1 MLLLHPSV
9 LTLVVDTL
17 KLVTL
22 ILNYFLH
29 DNPLKQPFG
38 WLPWW
43 QENSYRF
50 YALGYC
56 MLIQTRVLDLDLTTV
71 VYIFFLQQFPKQ
83 VACVYN
89 LLLEA
94 EKTSIVIV
102 DFLKANI
109 RAKYITFL
117 LKKKKKKQ
125 VCSGKG
131 VVESHVCESSSWWLS
146 SAW

>member
-1 MLLLHPSV
+1 
-9 LTLVVDTL
+9 
-17 KLVTL
+17 
-22 ILNYFLH
+22 
-29 DNPLKQPFG
+29 
-38 WLPWW
+38 
-43 QENSYRF
+43 
-50 YALGYC
+50 

-117 LKKKKKKQ
+117 LKKKKKKA
-125 VCSGKG
+125 GML
-131 VVESHVCESSSWWLS
+131 W
-146 SAW
+146 